1 MKTTKLVTVA
11 GIAFAAVMGSL
22 PIQAEQT
29 NQGALNLRVVQR
41 LNVGQ
46 VNLTYD
52 LVNSNNAAMVVVVQV
67 STNGGATYDLPAS
80 SFTGDIGP
88 VNIGSNKTVVWNM
101 LADWPNQ
108 FSTNIWFR
116 LIATDTSGF
125 PTNMAFIPAGAFQM
139 GDNYAEGGTEE
150 RPVHQVYVSA
160 FLMDKFE
167 VTKLLWDDVKSWALT
182 NGYQFDNAGAGVAT
196 NHPVQTVS
204 WYDAVKWCNAR
215 SELDGLTPVYYTD
228 ANRTI
233 FHRIGKIDLSS
244 ACVRW
249 DANGYRLPTEA
260 EWEKAA
266 RGGLAGHHFPWNS
279 LGLNYTNHVDGSK
292 ANYLN
297 SGDPFEGAATK
308 TTPVGYYNG
317 QQTPAGIDMAN
328 GYGLY
333 DMAGNVWE
341 WCWDWYDAS
350 WYSNGSTT
358 QSDTRGPT
366 GPLSNRVLRGG
377 SWPDFAD
384 YARCADRGSSTP
396 TYAGSYVGFRCVRGL

>member
-11 GIAFAAVMGSL
+11 GIAFAAVMGNF

-139 GDNYAEGGTEE
+139 GVIIPRAAPRNAPSI
-150 RPVHQVYVSA
+150 RSMSA
-160 FLMDKFE
+160 P
-167 VTKLLWDDVKSWALT
+167 S
-182 NGYQFDNAGAGVAT
+182 
-196 NHPVQTVS
+196 
-204 WYDAVKWCNAR
+204 
-215 SELDGLTPVYYTD
+215 
-228 ANRTI
+228 
-233 FHRIGKIDLSS
+233 
-244 ACVRW
+244 
-249 DANGYRLPTEA
+249 
-260 EWEKAA
+260 
-266 RGGLAGHHFPWNS
+266 
-279 LGLNYTNHVDGSK
+279 
-292 ANYLN
+292 
-297 SGDPFEGAATK
+297 
-308 TTPVGYYNG
+308 
-317 QQTPAGIDMAN
+317 
-328 GYGLY
+328 
-333 DMAGNVWE
+333 
-341 WCWDWYDAS
+341 
-350 WYSNGSTT
+350 
-358 QSDTRGPT
+358 
-366 GPLSNRVLRGG
+366 
-377 SWPDFAD
+377 
-384 YARCADRGSSTP
+384 
-396 TYAGSYVGFRCVRGL
+396 